1 MTFERKLLATVLLA
15 FAACGNYSNE
25 DLEFMNAVPAQG
37 DLVANIPP
45 APLTTTDEAELSAQ
59 THQAVRNFNGLIDN
73 VLAYIEAV
81 RSYEPTSRARD
92 SRTWGPAAATDEA
105 TGLRNGWQW
114 RFVMTRDAT
123 ADNRFDYRMELQP
136 DGAGDAW
143 TAFITGYFDAAV
155 GVRRGNGQFLVDF
168 TDLRAQGYPFRA
180 DDSNLAFVQVV
191 YSTAAFPTSVA
202 VTFAGG
208 DGTTVEL
215 TYGAQA
221 DGSGALAYTMTGNL
235 IELTAAIETLDVTA
249 RWLPSGAGRAD
260 QVVRA
265 GDGAGLHRVE
275 CWNDSFVEVYSDKP
289 WLPLDRRTTG
299 DPALCPAIAGL

>member
-1 MTFERKLLATVLLA
+1 MTSKLFRRLVAAPLLLA

-25 DLEFMNAVPAQG
+25 DLEFMNAVPAQD
-37 DLVANIPP
+37 DLTANIPP

-59 THQAVRNFNGLIDN
+59 THQAVRNFNGLIDG

-92 SRTWGPAAATDEA
+92 SRTWGPAATDDA
-105 TGLRNGWQW
+105 IGWQW
-114 RFVMTRDAT
+114 RFVMTRDASVQG
-123 ADNRFDYRMELQP
+123 RFDYRMELQP

-168 TDLRAQGYPFRA
+168 TALRAEGYPFRA
-180 DDSNLAFVQVV
+180 DDSNLALVQVV
-191 YSTAAFPTSVA
+191 YSTADFPTSVA
-202 VTFAGG
+202 VTFAGV

-260 QVVRA
+260 QVVRS

-275 CWNDSFVEVYSDKP
+275 CWNDSFMEVYSDKP